1 MKQEQIKDF
10 TRRLTQ
16 CNKGGMI
23 VIMYDIMFAYIKD
36 AEDAHRE
43 DDYEGFKEA
52 VGRAQ
57 RVVNEL
63 AGALDFQYEVSRE
76 LYRLYMF
83 VRETLALA
91 VVKNSAE
98 GLADIREVLMNLYEG
113 FTEAAKQDHSDSL
126 MRNAQ
131 QVYAGIT
138 YGKNNLT
145 ETFQDPETSRGF
157 FA

>member
-16 CNKGGMI
+16 CNRGGMI
-23 VIMYDIMFAYIKD
+23 VIMYDILFVYLTD
-36 AEDAHRE
+36 AEDAHGA
-43 DDYEGFKEA
+43 DDYERFKEA

-57 RVVNEL
+57 RVVSEL
-63 AGALDFQYEVSRE
+63 AGALDFRYDVSKE

-98 GLADIREVLMNLYEG
+98 GLADVREVLTNLYEG
-113 FTEAAKQDHSDSL
+113 FTEAAKQDRSDSL

-131 QVYAGIT
+131 QVYAGMT

>member
-1 MKQEQIKDF
+1 MKQDQIRDF

-23 VIMYDIMFAYIKD
+23 VIMYDVLFAYIRD
-36 AEDAHRE
+36 AEDAHGE

-57 RVVNEL
+57 RVVNVL
-63 AGALDFQYEVSRE
+63 SGALNFQYEISKE

-83 VRETLALA
+83 VKETLALA
-91 VVKNSAE
+91 VVKNSTE
-98 GLADIREVLMNLYEG
+98 ELGDIREILMNLYEG
-113 FTEAAKQDHSDSL
+113 FTEVAKQDHSDSL

-145 ETFQDPETSRGF
+145 ETFQDPEISRGF